1 MSMQDKY
8 DAFEQEFIS
17 EWAEYIRHHD
27 ELKSFRGKPIDNDV
41 ERVNE
46 ILFNIQKSFSSVY
59 PCLNFILKRH
69 DFAKSAMREYD
80 QFIED
85 IKKAGA
91 VAEGDIS
98 A

>member
-1 MSMQDKY
+1 MSMQEKY
-8 DAFEQEFIS
+8 DSFEKEFVS
-17 EWAEYIRHHD
+17 QWAEYIKHQD
-27 ELKSFRGKPIDNDV
+27 ELKSYRGRPIDNDV

-59 PCLNFILKRH
+59 PCLNFILKRY
-69 DFAKSAMREYD
+69 DFAKEAVRDYD
-80 QFIED
+80 RFIED

-91 VAEGDIS
+91 IAEGDIR